1 MEKNSNP
8 ELPRVGNWICGSSLQ
23 INNFKRESLNFITG
37 QSVDLEKSEEKLPTR
52 ISFKYL
58 GHTVGHKLRRIL
70 MLLCLNSAT
79 NTNRGIIPWE
89 SPNIFINRQ
98 CLHERTHA
106 HTNAHT
112 NALTHAYAYVVL
124 YMNNALNFFSQ

>member
-79 NTNRGIIPWE
+79 NTNRGIIPGNHQIYLLIDSAYTNE
-89 SPNIFINRQ
+89 
-98 CLHERTHA
+98 HTHTRTH
-106 HTNAHT
+106 TR
-112 NALTHAYAYVVL
+112 THL
-124 YMNNALNFFSQ
+124 RTRTHMWFFI